1 MTQVSRAVRLA
12 IGITL
17 VGACVAAQSATIN
30 TSTIT
35 NLSAGGGATFQYIS
49 TIYLGALSTSDGN
62 VNNTNFD
69 AYDHA
74 NTLQVGG
81 VNYSPAQADLT
92 GQTYS
97 GFVQSFGGLD
107 TTLQYHADST
117 LPLLRSFAEFTNTT
131 GAAISTTVTWQ
142 HNLGADSSTQIVS
155 SGSGDTSF
163 GADDAWLVTD
173 DYSVGG
179 GDPTTSFRWYG
190 PGTVLTQNAT
200 FMTTTFTA
208 AGNQGPRAYYQL
220 AVAPGET
227 VSLLWFSGMHTGAGS
242 GTNAANLMSSL
253 DSLADGDALL
263 TGLSATQL
271 AQTANWSFGATVPE
285 PGTVAMLGL
294 GLLALT
300 ARRRRIG

>member
-1 MTQVSRAVRLA
+1 MMRPITTGSVTTAMTRNVSLHTGQRLMSISKTRLSRAIQL
-12 IGITL
+12 
-17 VGACVAAQSATIN
+17 
-30 TSTIT
+30 
-35 NLSAGGGATFQYIS
+35 
-49 TIYLGALSTSDGN
+49 
-62 VNNTNFD
+62 
-69 AYDHA
+69 
-74 NTLQVGG
+74 
-81 VNYSPAQADLT
+81 
-92 GQTYS
+92 
-97 GFVQSFGGLD
+97 
-107 TTLQYHADST
+107 
-117 LPLLRSFAEFTNTT
+117 
-131 GAAISTTVTWQ
+131 
-142 HNLGADSSTQIVS
+142 
-155 SGSGDTSF
+155 SGDTSF

-242 GTNAANLMSSL
+242 SINAANLMSSL
-253 DSLADGDALL
+253 DSLTDGDALL

-271 AQTANWSFGATVPE
+271 AQTANWSFGATVLE